1 MTFQLPITYLVNKQ
15 ILAQNILTDLELTRS
30 EDNDKDNDKD
40 NDNDKDKDNDK
51 DNDKDT
57 NKSMYDHVLL
67 GDQHKRF
74 AYETIPLWSKYYT
87 TDQAYLKD
95 TQKLLQMEE
104 VITPITTTLETE
116 MLTIY
121 DEIQDKLNSGTF
133 LEHYQYVEYT
143 WLEHFNKNAFFL
155 QCLSAY
161 NMGSPIL
168 SLLIP
173 VIFLILPFFILKL
186 QGIPISLGKYGEVL
200 KTLFQRHQIGQ
211 LFSLQSASYEKM
223 VYIIVSVVFYVWQ
236 IYQNIMTCAKFYSNM
251 RFIHTKIFA
260 LRDYLKLTLQ
270 VMTQFT
276 EQSREL
282 ITYQAF
288 LVDMQKQQR
297 VLVQLETDLQKIH
310 PYTLSCKKLLQ
321 IGEVMKCFYEINKTP
336 EYQEALKYS
345 FGLHGYLGNLAS
357 LRQHIASGNISLC
370 KLVKSKTKTK
380 RLNKKDKTC
389 FKQAYFPPLTNANPV
404 KNTYDLANH
413 LLLTGPNAAGKTTL
427 LKTTLFN
434 IILTQQI
441 GFGYYAPGSV
451 LCPYDI
457 LHCYINI
464 PDTSGR
470 DSLFQAEARRCKDI
484 LDSVAGNETSNN
496 LRHFCV
502 FDELYSGTNPY
513 EAIGSAY
520 GFLKYLNTFPNVTFM
535 LTTHYLEICHR
546 LLKEQNVENFHMEI
560 LDGKGGKDLDFTYTY
575 KLKPGISAVKGGV
588 KVLKELHYPASVIQN
603 ASQVIAQLHI

>member
-1 MTFQLPITYLVNKQ
+1 MTFQLPITYLLTKQ

-30 EDNDKDNDKD
+30 EVVDDKDNDKS
-40 NDNDKDKDNDK
+40 
-51 DNDKDT
+51 
-57 NKSMYDHVLL
+57 KSMYDHVLL

-95 TQKLLQMEE
+95 TQKLLQQGE
-104 VITPITTTLETE
+104 VITPITTTLETD

-121 DEIQDKLNSGTF
+121 DEIQDKLGSGTF

-186 QGIPISLGKYGEVL
+186 QGLPISISKYGEVL

-251 RFIHTKIFA
+251 RLIHTKIFA

-270 VMTQFT
+270 VMTQFA
-276 EQSREL
+276 EQSRDL
-282 ITYQAF
+282 TTYQPF
-288 LVDMQKQQR
+288 LVDMKKQER
-297 VLVQLETDLQKIH
+297 VLVQLEADLQKIH
-310 PYTLSCKKLLQ
+310 PYSLSCKKLLQ

-345 FGLHGYLGNLAS
+345 FGLHGYLANLAS

-370 KLVKSKTKTK
+370 KLVKAKSAKK
-380 RLNKKDKTC
+380 LLKKDKKDKKVKNQDQTR
-389 FKQAYFPPLTNANPV
+389 FVQAYFPPLTNANPV

-484 LDSVAGNETSNN
+484 LDSVAGKDTSANN

-520 GFLKYLNTFPNVTFM
+520 GFLKYLNTFPNVTFL

-560 LDGKGGKDLDFTYTY
+560 LECKGKDMDFTYTY